1 MEEIKKM
8 NASLEAGFKEL
19 KERFITVGNLLMNK
33 GGVQVPDEEYSA
45 LDYLADGLY
54 AQMRY
59 IFCKAEDINALPIQE
74 VPFEGV
80 DLGLPS
86 GKKWASANVG
96 ATSPEESGV
105 LLTFDQA
112 NALKFDDGFHVPTSD
127 DFQELYDH
135 CDWEWT
141 KENGVKGYRVKSK
154 TNGNHIF
161 FPCSGNG
168 DGASWYNRGSYGY
181 YWSASLYSATDGRNL
196 YFYSGGVYPQGNNYR
211 FYGFAVRPVQ

>member
-8 NASLEAGFKEL
+8 NASMEAGFKEL
-19 KERFITVGNLLMNK
+19 KERFIAVGNLLKNK

-59 IFCKAEDINALPIQE
+59 IFGHTEDINALPIQE

-86 GKKWASANVG
+86 GKKWATANVG

-112 NALKFDDGFHVPTSD
+112 NALKFDEGFHVPTSD

-141 KENGVKGYRVKSK
+141 KENGVQGYRVTSK
-154 TNGNHIF
+154 TNGNYFF
-161 FPCSGNG
+161 FPCSGYG
-168 DGASWYNRGSYGY
+168 YGTSWNDRGSHGL
-181 YWSASLYSATDGRNL
+181 YWSASLYSATNGRRL
-196 YFYSGGVYPQGNNYR
+196 GFYSGGVYPQDYDSR

>member
-8 NASLEAGFKEL
+8 NASMEAGFKEL
-19 KERFITVGNLLMNK
+19 KERFIAVGNLLMNK
-33 GGVQVPDEEYSA
+33 GGLQVPDEEYRS
-45 LDYLADGLY
+45 LDNLADGLY

-59 IFCKAEDINALPIQE
+59 IFGHTEDINALPIQE

-86 GKKWASANVG
+86 GKKWATANVG

-112 NALKFDDGFHVPTSD
+112 NVLKFDDGFHVPTSD
-127 DFQELYDH
+127 DLQELYDH

-141 KENGVKGYRVKSK
+141 KENGVQGYRVTSK
-154 TNGNHIF
+154 ANGNYIF
-161 FPCSGNG
+161 FPCSGLG
-168 DGASWYNRGSYGY
+168 GGASWDFRGSDGL
-181 YWSASLYSATDGRNL
+181 YWSASLLSASHGRL
-196 YFYSGGVYPQGNNYR
+196 LLFLSGGVNPQDSGYR
-211 FYGFAVRPVQ
+211 FRGFAVRPVQ

>member
-45 LDYLADGLY
+45 LDYLADGFY

-59 IFCKAEDINALPIQE
+59 IFGHTEDINALPIQE

-86 GKKWASANVG
+86 GKKWATANVG

-127 DFQELYDH
+127 DLQELYDH
-135 CDWEWT
+135 CDLEWT
-141 KENGVKGYRVKSK
+141 KENGVQGYRVTSK
-154 TNGNHIF
+154 ANGNYIF
-161 FPCSGNG
+161 FPCSGYG
-168 DGASWYNRGSYGY
+168 DGTSWNSRGSNGY
-181 YWSASLYSATDGRNL
+181 YWSASLLSATCGRYL
-196 YFYSGGVYPQGNNYR
+196 YFYSGGVYPQDYYYR
-211 FYGFAVRPVQ
+211 FLGFAVRPVQ